1 MELTSKQ
8 RAQLRG
14 LANTLD
20 TILQVGKDG
29 INENLVKQADDA
41 LEARELI
48 KCRVLENSMLTAREA
63 CQELCVLTRSEPV
76 QVIGTK
82 FVLYRTSHSMPREK
96 RIQLVTAGQKKTV
109 KTVVSKPAQKTEN
122 KTKSGAKPGAK
133 TGKTGAKFGAGKTA
147 RTAVR
152 KGGKK

>member
-14 LANTLD
+14 LANSID

-29 INENLVKQADDA
+29 IGANLIKQADDA

-48 KCRVLENSMLTAREA
+48 KGRVLDNNIEYDARTAA
-63 CQELCVLTRSEPV
+63 DALAKATRSEVV

-82 FVLYRTSHSMPREK
+82 FVLYRESHSKPREK
-96 RIQLVTAGQKKTV
+96 RIQLV
-109 KTVVSKPAQKTEN
+109 KPA
-122 KTKSGAKPGAK
+122 
-133 TGKTGAKFGAGKTA
+133 
-147 RTAVR
+147 
-152 KGGKK
+152 KKRPQ